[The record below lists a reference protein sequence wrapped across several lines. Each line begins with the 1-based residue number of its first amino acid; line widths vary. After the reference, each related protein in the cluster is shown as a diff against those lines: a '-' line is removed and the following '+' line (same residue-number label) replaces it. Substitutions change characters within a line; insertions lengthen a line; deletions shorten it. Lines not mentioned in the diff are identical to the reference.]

1 MPIHL
6 ILCGLSQTELIWLY
20 SIKSIVKIDLVI
32 REATCGLDSMEQ
44 QPRMKPLNGLGS
56 NSYLAHIVAPMAMLY
71 TSAMQSYNK
80 HKIRPIQNR
89 RAIIRR
95 LE

>member
-1 MPIHL
+1 MRNLRLTNFAFAVKAMPIHL

-32 REATCGLDSMEQ
+32 REATCGLDSME
-44 QPRMKPLNGLGS
+44 RNFCSS
-56 NSYLAHIVAPMAMLY
+56 N
-71 TSAMQSYNK
+71 
-80 HKIRPIQNR
+80 
-89 RAIIRR
+89 